1 MSSVAAPGRPDR
13 LCIGNY
19 PVPNASAWAP
29 LSAWPGAQCAARRAH
44 VQLTAPTETGHQ
56 RVQPG
61 WRRDGLEDAAPAAG
75 AESVVATLAHPSVQ
89 ALLTPVALG
98 PGARVAAHTQA
109 EGAAGTPAL
118 RLRATAGS
126 LVWTVGHDAA
136 NGAPRVPLPGQTVVS
151 ERLARRGH
159 PRAAALAASLGRLP
173 IGPLRLQAL
182 VFIVVCS
189 VQGAPSKTQNS
200 PAIRR

>member
-1 MSSVAAPGRPDR
+1 
-13 LCIGNY
+13 
-19 PVPNASAWAP
+19 
-29 LSAWPGAQCAARRAH
+29 
-44 VQLTAPTETGHQ
+44 
-56 RVQPG
+56 VQPG

-136 NGAPRVPLPGQTVVS
+136 NGAPRTV
-151 ERLARRGH
+151 RRES
-159 PRAAALAASLGRLP
+159 RSRGR
-173 IGPLRLQAL
+173 
-182 VFIVVCS
+182 
-189 VQGAPSKTQNS
+189 PSCLSAS
-200 PAIRR
+200 PAVDTRAPQL